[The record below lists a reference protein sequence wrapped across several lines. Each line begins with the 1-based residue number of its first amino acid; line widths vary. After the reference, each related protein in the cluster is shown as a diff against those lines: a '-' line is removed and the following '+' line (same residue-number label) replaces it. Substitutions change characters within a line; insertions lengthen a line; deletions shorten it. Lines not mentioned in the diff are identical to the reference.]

1 MRLLLAAASL
11 VAAAALGVGSG
22 SGPGGD
28 ITLAQAR
35 AFDEFPLVWAGE
47 SVAGLP
53 LTAVL
58 RRNDEAARYISFVYG
73 DCTPASDGG
82 CAPPVEVQVWPAS
95 ARGLGSFGSV
105 AGAPVLEPTRVRGVA
120 AGFVGESQ
128 LELYGSRS
136 TVVVFSDSRERSLE
150 VAGALRCLAW
160 MRPRDGPPDC

>member
-11 VAAAALGVGSG
+11 VAAGALWVGSG
-22 SGPGGD
+22 SGPGGN

-58 RRNDEAARYISFVYG
+58 RRNDEARYVSFVYG
-73 DCTPASDGG
+73 DCTPTSDGG
-82 CAPPVEVQVWPAS
+82 CSPPVEVQVWPAS
-95 ARGLGSFGSV
+95 ARGLGSYGSG
-105 AGAPVLEPTRVRGVA
+105 AGAPVLEPTSARGVA
-120 AGFVGESQ
+120 AGFVGEAQ
-128 LELYGSRS
+128 LELYGKRS

-150 VAGALRCLAW
+150 VASVLRCLSAV
-160 MRPRDGPPDC
+160 RQRDGPLDC